1 MMTNF
6 YNIEDKIKAN
16 DYYKKLFEEIPEIIF
31 VFTISPD
38 NHFQIS
44 LVSDAVIEMFESSNK
59 IISDAVMPFFYNR
72 IHKDDKIRV
81 LRFLVDSRNNQKRW
95 DLEFRVLLPKKGL
108 CWFRVASNTELQS
121 GGSVVFYGSI
131 LDVTDF
137 RRQQRQLEISDQR
150 FRFAMEASVS
160 GVWDWDLRTNTVFY
174 SSQSLR
180 ILEQEEGDVFDGP
193 ERWDQ
198 IVHPDDLKKYYD
210 SIQEH
215 FENKVPFYENYHRV
229 LTSSGKYKWILDR
242 GKVLER
248 SLDGKPLRII
258 GTHTDL
264 SSHKEKELELVQAME
279 LYSKDNNRLVNFS
292 HIVSHNLNSY
302 AGNIKV
308 LLDLIDPGQEP
319 RENLETLGYLRTV
332 SDDLNETIAH
342 LLQIVNI
349 QNNLDVKKE
358 SLDLNLY
365 LEKNGNIISNYNHDK
380 KATIINNVDKGTMVN
395 FNPAYLESIL
405 LNFSTNAIKYAHP
418 DRFPVIE
425 FDFFVENEKK
435 VLTIT
440 DNGLGID
447 LEKYGDSLFGMYK
460 TFHKHEE
467 AHGIG
472 LYITKS
478 QIESM
483 NGNVSVQ
490 SKVGEGSVFK
500 ITFGD

>member
-1 MMTNF
+1 MITDFYKAENKSNTNNF
-6 YNIEDKIKAN
+6 
-16 DYYKKLFEEIPEIIF
+16 YKKLFDEMHEIIF
-31 VFTISPD
+31 VFTISPE
-38 NHFQIS
+38 NHFQIP

-72 IHKDDKIRV
+72 IYKEDKTRV
-81 LRFLVDSRNNQKRW
+81 LRFLIDSRNNQKRW
-95 DLEFRVLLPKKGL
+95 DVEFRVMLPKKGL
-108 CWFRVASNTELQS
+108 CWFKITSKTEKQPD
-121 GGSVVFYGSI
+121 GSVVFYGSI

-137 RRQQRQLEISDQR
+137 KRQQRQLEISDER
-150 FRFAMEASVS
+150 FRFAMEASTS

-174 SSQSLR
+174 SSQSLK
-180 ILEQEEGDVFDGP
+180 IVEQESMDVVDGP

-198 IVHPDDLKKYYD
+198 MVHPDDLKKYYAT
-210 SIQEH
+210 IQDH
-215 FENKVPFYENYHRV
+215 FENKIPFYENYHRV

-242 GKVLER
+242 GKVVER
-248 SLDGKPLRII
+248 SRDGKPLRII

-264 SSHKEKELELVQAME
+264 SSHKEKELELMQTME
-279 LYSKDNNRLVNFS
+279 LYSKDNSRLLNFS

-308 LLDLIDPGQEP
+308 LLDMMDSDEKPLED
-319 RENLETLGYLRTV
+319 LETLGYLRSV
-332 SDDLNETIAH
+332 SNDLNETIAN
-342 LLQIVNI
+342 LSQIVNI

-358 SLDLNLY
+358 PLDLNWY
-365 LEKNGNIISNYNHDK
+365 LEKNANIISNYNHENR
-380 KATIINNVDKGTMVN
+380 ATIINKVPVGTFVD

-425 FDFFVENEKK
+425 FNFFMENQKK

-447 LEKYGDSLFGMYK
+447 LERYGDLLFGMYK
-460 TFHKHEE
+460 TFHKHEK
-467 AHGIG
+467 ANGIG
-472 LYITKS
+472 LYITKN

-483 NGNVSVQ
+483 NGKITVE
-490 SKVGEGSVFK
+490 SKVGEGSTFK
-500 ITFGD
+500 IAFGD